1 MSNLCFEILYKSL
14 CTSNAER
21 GNLNFSVLEFLGC
34 IEFPACNMNFMSH
47 SNAAIFAF
55 PLLFVLKWTSLSR
68 LTRDLVDPWFFHAVR
83 LTLNLVVLKASR
95 ARFLNSELSLKFWF
109 KFSFTNS
116 LTFVNMYFCYSRRWA
131 RFISNETSDFLEPS
145 ANKNCLKSC
154 V

>member
-1 MSNLCFEILYKSL
+1 MHFKRRTGEFDFFRFRIFRLYRIS
-14 CTSNAER
+14 
-21 GNLNFSVLEFLGC
+21 
-34 IEFPACNMNFMSH
+34 ACNMNFMSH